1 MAKVLVVDDEAI
13 ITLQLEERLTRF
25 GYKVVGMAASGED
38 AITKAREL
46 KPDLVLM
53 DIVMPG
59 TINGIAAAKVVH
71 EELDIPVI
79 FITSYADDKIIEAA
93 KRVHPYGY
101 IVKPFNELELKAAME
116 LAIYRKLTE
125 NHELV
130 KRKKKKMQ
138 SLSQDGHGREAGEE
152 SEDLIEPES
161 KAILLDNFYQGIL
174 LLLYTI
180 PSKFEPLYKNLIEE
194 GIKKGDRILYAYS
207 RSTIH
212 KSFLKEIQQEQI
224 ITHRIKKNELDYL
237 LRTLEKNWDQ
247 ATISDKTGCWRFLVD
262 FSETEEFDDI
272 LAIKKYILTKKES
285 GFPVLGILAVN
296 IENLQS
302 EQINKLSKGITK
314 VIVSTGDE
322 TSISIAHKSYPL
334 ESLSVVPQAVVEEIV
349 RKSLEPLVLSILDK
363 PLSGYDIVHE
373 IHNRHNVLIP
383 QSRIYG
389 ILYELEQAGILE
401 VKTSGKS
408 KLYSPTATGKLY
420 IAQKLNEFKFTFQH
434 IFGGTTSESESISS

>member
-13 ITLQLEERLTRF
+13 ITMQLEERLSRI

-38 AITKAREL
+38 AITKARAL
-46 KPDLVLM
+46 KPEIVLM

-93 KRVHPYGY
+93 KQVNPYGY

-116 LAIYRKLTE
+116 VALYRKLTE
-125 NHELV
+125 KHEMA
-130 KRKKKKMQ
+130 KRKRKKMQ
-138 SLSQDGHGREAGEE
+138 SLTNKEHDEETGEE
-152 SEDLIEPES
+152 SGDYIEPES
-161 KAILLDNFYQGIL
+161 KAILLDNFYRGIL
-174 LLLYTI
+174 LILYTT

-194 GIKKGDRILYAYS
+194 GIKKGDRVLYAYFH
-207 RSTIH
+207 STIL
-212 KSFLKEIQQEQI
+212 KFFLKEIQQEQI

-237 LRTLEKNWDQ
+237 LKTFEKNWDQ
-247 ATISDKTGCWRFLVD
+247 ATISDKPGCWRFLID
-262 FSETEEFDDI
+262 FSETEEFEHI

-285 GFPVLGILAVN
+285 GFPVLGIFAVN

-334 ESLSVVPQAVVEEIV
+334 ESMSVVPHAVVEEIV

-389 ILYELEQAGILE
+389 ILYELEHAGILE

-408 KLYSPTATGKLY
+408 KLYIPTEKGKLY
-420 IAQKLNEFKFTFQH
+420 ITHKLNEFKFTFQH
-434 IFGGTTSESESISS
+434 IFGGMTRESESISS

>member
-13 ITLQLEERLTRF
+13 ITLQLEERLTRI

-38 AITKAREL
+38 AITKARAL
-46 KPDLVLM
+46 KPDIVLM

-59 TINGIAAAKVVH
+59 AINGIAAAKVIH

-79 FITSYADDKIIEAA
+79 FITSYADDKIIEEA

-116 LAIYRKLTE
+116 LALYRKLTE
-125 NHELV
+125 KHELV
-130 KRKKKKMQ
+130 KRKRKKMQ
-138 SLSQDGHGREAGEE
+138 SLSQEGHGGESEE
-152 SEDLIEPES
+152 SEDFIEPES

-194 GIKKGDRILYAYS
+194 GIKKGHRILYAYS

-212 KSFLKEIQQEQI
+212 KYFLKEIQQEQI
-224 ITHRIKKNELDYL
+224 ITHRIKRNELDYL
-237 LRTLEKNWDQ
+237 LNTLEKNWDQ
-247 ATISDKTGCWRFLVD
+247 ATISDTPGCWRVLID
-262 FSETEEFDDI
+262 FSETEEFDHI

-285 GFPVLGILAVN
+285 GFPVMGIFAVN

-322 TSISIAHKSYPL
+322 TSISIAHQSYPL
-334 ESLSVVPQAVVEEIV
+334 ESVSVVPQAVVEEIV

-408 KLYSPTATGKLY
+408 KLYSPTEKGKLY
-420 IAQKLNEFKFTFQH
+420 ILHKLNEFKFTFQH

>member
-272 LAIKKYILTKKES
+272 LAIKKYILTKKKS

>member
-13 ITLQLEERLTRF
+13 ITLQLEERLTRI
-25 GYKVVGMAASGED
+25 GYKVVGMAASGEE
-38 AITKAREL
+38 AVTKARAL
-46 KPDLVLM
+46 KPDIVLM

-59 TINGIAAAKVVH
+59 KINGIAAAKVVH

-79 FITSYADDKIIEAA
+79 FITSYADDKIIEEA
-93 KRVHPYGY
+93 KKVHPYGY

-125 NHELV
+125 NHELA
-130 KRKKKKMQ
+130 KRKRKKMQ
-138 SLSQDGHGREAGEE
+138 SPAQGEHEGDTGEE
-152 SEDLIEPES
+152 YEEIIEPES

-207 RSTIH
+207 HSTIH

-224 ITHRIKKNELDYL
+224 ITHRIKNNELDYL

-247 ATISDKTGCWRFLVD
+247 ATISDKPGCWRFLVD

-334 ESLSVVPQAVVEEIV
+334 ESVSVVPQAVVEEIV

-389 ILYELEQAGILE
+389 ILYELESAGILK

-434 IFGGTTSESESISS
+434 IFGGITRESESIRS

>member
-38 AITKAREL
+38 AITKARAL
-46 KPDLVLM
+46 KPDIVLM

-79 FITSYADDKIIEAA
+79 FITSYADDKIIEEA
-93 KRVHPYGY
+93 KKVHPYGY

-125 NHELV
+125 NHELA
-130 KRKKKKMQ
+130 KRKRKKMQ
-138 SLSQDGHGREAGEE
+138 SPAQGEHEGDTGEE
-152 SEDLIEPES
+152 YEEIIEPES

-207 RSTIH
+207 HSTIH

-247 ATISDKTGCWRFLVD
+247 ATISDKPGCWRFLVD

-334 ESLSVVPQAVVEEIV
+334 ESVSVVPQAVVEEIV

-389 ILYELEQAGILE
+389 ILYELESAGILK

-434 IFGGTTSESESISS
+434 IFGGLPSESESISS